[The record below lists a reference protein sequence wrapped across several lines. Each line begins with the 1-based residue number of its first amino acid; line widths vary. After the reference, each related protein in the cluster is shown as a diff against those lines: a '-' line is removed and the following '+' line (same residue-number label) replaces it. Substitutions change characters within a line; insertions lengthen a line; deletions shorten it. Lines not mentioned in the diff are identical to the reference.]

1 MLQKVK
7 NKRSGKVLLTVYPV
21 KLTGIKIYERLG
33 FREEQFE
40 QNYYIANTPKIIM
53 AKILSYN

>member
-7 NKRSGKVLLTVYPV
+7 NKRFEKVLLTIYPV
-21 KLTGIKIYERLG
+21 KPTGIKIYERLG
-33 FREEQFE
+33 FSQEQFE

-53 AKILSYN
+53 AKILPYN